1 MFRPCG
7 GKLQP
12 LRNHEFDKESSTMN
26 DQKSVTESSP
36 TPNVDAIPADALH
49 LTASPHLRHSES
61 VTKIM
66 VWVIIALVP
75 SLAASFIFFGVKA
88 LLLTCVSVIAAVVT
102 EWAATK
108 IMKRPSTIGDF
119 SAVVTGILVAFNV
132 PSDLPLWM
140 VALGSVFAIGVGK
153 MVFGGLG
160 ANFIN
165 PALAGRAFLMAS
177 YPSAM
182 TVFGPTKY
190 GALSGIDGLSSATP
204 LAQFKMAMADGS
216 FQALDFQEALKE
228 LFLGNVGGCIG
239 ETSAL
244 ALLIGGIILVYRRII
259 GLRIPLFY
267 IGTVFALS
275 WLFNGTGALF
285 TSGAIIVPFYQIL
298 AGGLFLGAFFMATD
312 MVTTPIT
319 PRGKIIFA
327 IGCGLLTF
335 VIRKFGGYPEGVSY
349 SILIMN
355 LFVPLIERYTRPRI
369 YGEVK
374 KRD

>member
-1 MFRPCG
+1 MTNDQNAVP
-7 GKLQP
+7 
-12 LRNHEFDKESSTMN
+12 ESSL
-26 DQKSVTESSP
+26 
-36 TPNVDAIPADALH
+36 TPKVDALPEGSLH
-49 LTASPHLRHSES
+49 LTASPHLRHSET

-66 VWVIIALVP
+66 VWVVIALVP
-75 SLAASFIFFGVKA
+75 SLIASYIFFGVRT
-88 LLLTCVSVIAAVVT
+88 LLLTAASVIAAVVT
-102 EWAATK
+102 EWVAAR
-108 IMKRPSTIGDF
+108 IMQRPSSIGDF

-132 PSDLPLWM
+132 PSELPLWM

-182 TVFGPTKY
+182 TMFGPTTS
-190 GALSGIDGLSSATP
+190 GSLSGISIDGLSSATP
-204 LAQFKMAMADGS
+204 LAQFKMAMANGT

-228 LFLGNVGGCIG
+228 LFFGNVGGCIG

-244 ALLIGGIILVYRRII
+244 ALLIGGVILIYRRII
-259 GLRIPLFY
+259 GIRIPLIY
-267 IGTVFALS
+267 IGTVFTLS
-275 WLFNGTGALF
+275 WLFNGTGAHF
-285 TSGAIIVPFYQIL
+285 TSGAIIVPVYQIL

-319 PRGKIIFA
+319 PKGKIIFA
-327 IGCGLLTF
+327 LGCGLLTF

-355 LFVPLIERYTRPRI
+355 LFVPIIERYTRPRI

>member
-1 MFRPCG
+1 M
-7 GKLQP
+7 
-12 LRNHEFDKESSTMN
+12 TN
-26 DQKSVTESSP
+26 DQKTVAELSP
-36 TPNVDAIPADALH
+36 TAKVDAISEGTLH
-49 LTASPHLRHSES
+49 LSASPHVRHSET

-66 VWVIIALVP
+66 IWVVLALVP
-75 SLAASFIFFGVKA
+75 SLVASYIFFGVRA
-88 LLLTCVSVIAAVVT
+88 LLLTVVSVITAVVT
-102 EWAATK
+102 EWIATK
-108 IMKRPSTIGDF
+108 IMRRPSSISDF

-132 PSDLPLWM
+132 PSELPIWM

-177 YPSAM
+177 YPSVM

-190 GALSGIDGLSSATP
+190 GSLSGIDGLSAATP
-204 LAQFKMAMADGS
+204 LAQFKMAMANGT
-216 FQALDFQEALKE
+216 FQALDFQEGLKE

-244 ALLIGGIILVYRRII
+244 ALLVGGIILIYKRII

-267 IGTVFALS
+267 IGTVFVLS
-275 WLFNGTGALF
+275 WIFNGTGAHF

-319 PRGKIIFA
+319 PKGKIIFA
-327 IGCGLLTF
+327 LGCGLLTF

-355 LFVPLIERYTRPRI
+355 LFVPIIERYTRPRI